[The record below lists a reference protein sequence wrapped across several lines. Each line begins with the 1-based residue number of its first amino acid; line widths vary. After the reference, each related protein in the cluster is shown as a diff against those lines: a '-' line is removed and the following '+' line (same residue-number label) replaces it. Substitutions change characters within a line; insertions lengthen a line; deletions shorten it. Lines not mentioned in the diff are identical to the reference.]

1 MVNLNKKGASSLII
15 VLGIVG
21 FGLVILGGA
30 LVRYSKDEVISILGG
45 LVMAAGVTT
54 LSISRL
60 VK

>member
-1 MVNLNKKGASSLII
+1 MANLNKKGASSLII
-15 VLGIVG
+15 
-21 FGLVILGGA
+21 A
-30 LVRYSKDEVISILGG
+30 LVRYSKDEVVSILGG